1 MRFNTEAYD
10 KVFPRQEE
18 RETIESAVDTFT
30 PTADEQGD
38 DNNGDGTTDIN
49 DNE

>member
-18 RETIESAVDTFT
+18 KESIESAVPTFT
-30 PTADEQGD
+30 PTIDEQE
-38 DNNGDGTTDIN
+38 
-49 DNE
+49 DNEQEDGE